1 MLVHAYI
8 IILLSETLHTR
19 GRWNDGEKEKRFART
34 PTDARAQKSLLSLK
48 YNNIVCKDCG
58 SCVTGTDGEVQYKRT
73 VPIHTMRR
81 ARVSSE
87 AISKYTHTR
96 ATCSHTR
103 HSLYSYISRPVVERH
118 GRHFST
124 RSSCHACLNHGN
136 TTNLRLLRN
145 KDMILLSYNTVG
157 KIFPLEHRL
166 HPKTRQKTQHP
177 FVPGLPGLIQRN
189 W

>member
-58 SCVTGTDGEVQYKRT
+58 SCVTGTDGEVQYKCT

-87 AISKYTHTR
+87 AISKYTRPHTYTHTHTR
-96 ATCSHTR
+96 NMLTYEKFVVFVYFETR
-103 HSLYSYISRPVVERH
+103 RRETWSTFLNSFVLSRVFEPRKYDKP
-118 GRHFST
+118 ST
-124 RSSCHACLNHGN
+124 
-136 TTNLRLLRN
+136 TT
-145 KDMILLSYNTVG
+145 
-157 KIFPLEHRL
+157 
-166 HPKTRQKTQHP
+166 Q
-177 FVPGLPGLIQRN
+177 
-189 W
+189 